1 MMMTVSFGERVS
13 LGESWGNAHG
23 ENMIHK
29 KSEKKNVW
37 GVENKIDDI
46 GYDDRNRV
54 TETKMMKNVI
64 IMMRNQ

>member
-29 KSEKKNVW
+29 KSEKKMF
-37 GVENKIDDI
+37 EELKI
-46 GYDDRNRV
+46 
-54 TETKMMKNVI
+54 K
-64 IMMRNQ
+64 